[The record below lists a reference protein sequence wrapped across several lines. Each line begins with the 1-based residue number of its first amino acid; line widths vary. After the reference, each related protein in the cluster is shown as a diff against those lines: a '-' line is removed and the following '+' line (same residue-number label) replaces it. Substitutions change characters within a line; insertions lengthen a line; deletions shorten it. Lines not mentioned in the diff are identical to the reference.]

1 MLKKRKKG
9 LMWQTMEGEVLHSS
23 QMETSHLFNSV
34 KMIYNHLA
42 ELIGFPTFW
51 FNNRYSTYTDLWMNE
66 PKSTMETLKTLV
78 IELEDRT
85 DWNENQKNTYN
96 KIKLTLSGGFHKIVA
111 DELSK
116 MGMNIDVME
125 LQNPLTLLLE
135 KKEKN
140 ERKQLN
146 SLNR

>member
-1 MLKKRKKG
+1 MKIG
-9 LMWQTMEGEVLHSS
+9 IIGYGEVGHALG
-23 QMETSHLFNSV
+23 QVYKKNKKNLANSV
-34 KMIYNHLA
+34 YVCSKKIC
-42 ELIGFPTFW
+42 ELW
-51 FNNRYSTYTDLWMNE
+51 
-66 PKSTMETLKTLV
+66 KKQ
-78 IELEDRT
+78 
-85 DWNENQKNTYN
+85 QKNTYN